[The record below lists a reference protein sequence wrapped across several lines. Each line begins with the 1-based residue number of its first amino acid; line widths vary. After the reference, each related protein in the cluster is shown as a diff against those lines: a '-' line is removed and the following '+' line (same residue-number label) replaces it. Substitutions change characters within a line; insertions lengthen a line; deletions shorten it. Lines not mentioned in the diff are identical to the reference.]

1 MGATLYKLFTSTI
14 SVCNL
19 HPKTHNS
26 GRQQLNQCHWEHGS
40 VLSKCPSMT
49 ASQNKQYQDPDAEKG
64 KRDSA
69 SIILSATLF
78 LLRHVTQF
86 IGDRLAFDMLV
97 RHLNHLTP
105 ASFSLLLLDIQS
117 VQPLP
122 EDTLRDCEGNVFRLL
137 VSVIVS
143 PLSPLKARDLNWHFV
158 NQSVPP
164 PSGSA
169 PSWPRWSTSLIHP
182 SHSRLLNEIIKR
194 LHLGNKSLM
203 HHFVPE
209 EICGGAEQSYAV
221 PGNHS
226 IKSIPPK

>member
-1 MGATLYKLFTSTI
+1 
-14 SVCNL
+14 
-19 HPKTHNS
+19 
-26 GRQQLNQCHWEHGS
+26 
-40 VLSKCPSMT
+40 MT
-49 ASQNKQYQDPDAEKG
+49 ASQNEQYQDPETEKVNY
-64 KRDSA
+64 A
-69 SIILSATLF
+69 AMLF

-158 NQSVPP
+158 NQRVPP

-169 PSWPRWSTSLIHP
+169 PS
-182 SHSRLLNEIIKR
+182 
-194 LHLGNKSLM
+194 
-203 HHFVPE
+203 
-209 EICGGAEQSYAV
+209 
-221 PGNHS
+221 
-226 IKSIPPK
+226 